1 MPDPKQPSNQQT
13 RPRSS
18 EDILR
23 EMEEMSGSVGAA
35 SDAPVSNKSG
45 GGFKS
50 LLDFFIK
57 IEPDAETAVPDLA
70 PVRSA
75 AAPMTHNSTTPR
87 TGPRVADLVA
97 GEPKPKFKS
106 PAAAGNLAEQ
116 PFEAI
121 YRDAGLSD
129 SPCSVDDLAKLLEN
143 PAVANQPLNV
153 KVIAVNLALTAKG
166 VSHEVPIADAVR
178 RDRALDAYQSMLD
191 ERARTTE
198 QRNSAQVQQLAQ
210 EVEEFLKRKQAEMDA
225 LRAEISEVKRQS
237 LEFSVR
243 REAEE
248 QRLANLINPFLVG
261 QPNPVTVGNASPAPT
276 DDAKATQPISG
287 GRPTSKSNG

>member
-1 MPDPKQPSNQQT
+1 MPNPKQPSNQQAQA
-13 RPRSS
+13 RSS

-23 EMEEMSGSVGAA
+23 EMEELSGSVGVAGD
-35 SDAPVSNKSG
+35 STTGGKSG
-45 GGFKS
+45 AFKS
-50 LLDFFIK
+50 LLNFFIK
-57 IEPDAETAVPDLA
+57 IEPDAEAAMPGA
-70 PVRSA
+70 PPSRPA
-75 AAPMTHNSTTPR
+75 PAPMNSNPNASP

-97 GEPKPKFKS
+97 DEPKPKFKS
-106 PAAAGNLAEQ
+106 PPAAGNLAEQ

-121 YRDAGLSD
+121 YRDAGVGD
-129 SPCSVDDLAKLLEN
+129 SPCSVDELAKLLEN
-143 PAVANQPLNV
+143 PALVNQPLNV

-248 QRLANLINPFLVG
+248 QRLANLISPFLAG
-261 QPNPVTVGNASPAPT
+261 DPNPVSVGNAPSTAV
-276 DDAKATQPISG
+276 AEVKATQPILG
-287 GRPTSKSNG
+287 GRPTK

>member
-1 MPDPKQPSNQQT
+1 MPNPKQPSEQSA

-35 SDAPVSNKSG
+35 SDASAGNKSG

-50 LLDFFIK
+50 LLNFFIK
-57 IEPDAETAVPDLA
+57 IEPDAEAAIPGAVPA
-70 PVRSA
+70 RPMS
-75 AAPMTHNSTTPR
+75 APMTQNPTPQR

-121 YRDAGLSD
+121 YRDAGLGD

-143 PAVANQPLNV
+143 PAVVNQPLNV

-166 VSHEVPIADAVR
+166 VSQEVPIADAVR
-178 RDRALDAYQSMLD
+178 RDRALDAFQAMLD
-191 ERARTTE
+191 ERARATE

-248 QRLANLINPFLVG
+248 QRLANLISPFLEG
-261 QPNPVTVGNASPAPT
+261 QANPVTVGNAPPT
-276 DDAKATQPISG
+276 PEAEANSTRPLPS
-287 GRPTSKSNG
+287 GRPTK

>member
-1 MPDPKQPSNQQT
+1 MPDPKQSPNQQS

-23 EMEEMSGSVGAA
+23 EMEEMSGRVGVAGDTSV
-35 SDAPVSNKSG
+35 SRKSG
-45 GGFKS
+45 GAFKS
-50 LLDFFIK
+50 LLDFFVK
-57 IEPDAETAVPDLA
+57 IEPDAETAVPDVA
-70 PVRSA
+70 VRPA
-75 AAPMTHNSTTPR
+75 AAPMTQNSTAPR

-97 GEPKPKFKS
+97 GEPTPKFKS

-166 VSHEVPIADAVR
+166 VSHEVPIADAAR

-225 LRAEISEVKRQS
+225 LRAEISEVKRQA

-248 QRLANLINPFLVG
+248 QRLANLISPFLAG
-261 QPNPVTVGNASPAPT
+261 QPNPVTVGNTPSASA
-276 DDAKATQPISG
+276 DDARATQPISG
-287 GRPTSKSNG
+287 GRPTK

>member
-1 MPDPKQPSNQQT
+1 MPDPKQSPNQQS

-23 EMEEMSGSVGAA
+23 EMEEMSGSVGIAGD
-35 SDAPVSNKSG
+35 STRSSKTG
-45 GGFKS
+45 GAFKS
-50 LLDFFIK
+50 LLDFFVK
-57 IEPDAETAVPDLA
+57 IEPDSETDRPETVPA
-70 PVRSA
+70 RPA
-75 AAPMTHNSTTPR
+75 AAPMSPNPNAAR

-97 GEPKPKFKS
+97 DEPKPKFKS
-106 PAAAGNLAEQ
+106 PVAAGNLAEQ

-166 VSHEVPIADAVR
+166 VSHEVPIADAAR

-198 QRNSAQVQQLAQ
+198 QQNSAQVQQLAQ

-248 QRLANLINPFLVG
+248 QRLANLISPFLAG
-261 QPNPVTVGNASPAPT
+261 QPNPVTIGNTPT
-276 DDAKATQPISG
+276 TTAADAKATQPIPG
-287 GRPTSKSNG
+287 GRPTK